1 MDYYNILGVNENASK
16 NEIKV
21 AYENKVKKIKEEVP
35 NEKRAKMFIKAFDEA
50 YEALMKLEESGQAP
64 QRLISDIEEAEN
76 KTVIMKPQE
85 IQQEL
90 EKQRRVSTESGYSE
104 TKKRSTRKSSTSRS
118 KSSSSSSS
126 SSKKK
131 PKSKKDYSEDENIEK
146 KNKERRNEKKNK
158 QRVVRESQ
166 NSTASTIMSVLIL
179 PLKILALP
187 IIAILSVIIILCKT
201 INVVSWLASK
211 VIIACGIGIGAIHLY
226 QINLGEVM
234 NEKLLF
240 AVVVAVVA
248 SFFLPSILRIVPKIF
263 GSLNDALKNFVF

>member
-1 MDYYNILGVNENASK
+1 MDYYNILGVNKNASK
-16 NEIKV
+16 EEIKA
-21 AYENKVKKIKEEVP
+21 AYENKVKKIKEEVA

-50 YEALMKLEESGQAP
+50 YEALMELEESGQSS

-76 KTVIMKPQE
+76 KTVIIKPQE

-118 KSSSSSSS
+118 KSSS
-126 SSKKK
+126 KKK

-146 KNKERRNEKKNK
+146 KNKERRNEKNNK
-158 QRVVRESQ
+158 QRVVRKSQ
-166 NSTASTIMSVLIL
+166 NSIASTLMSVLIL
-179 PLKILALP
+179 PLKVLALP
-187 IIAILSVIIILCKT
+187 IIAILSVIILLCKT